1 MGGLAA
7 REGKVH
13 FVIKHLRRVAALL
26 AVVMASGLLIGPM
39 SAQAQSVLRVQV
51 GGFLGSG
58 GAPADGMRFYGGNLR
73 VHDGTTVRFN
83 LAGFHTATLMP
94 ANVDG
99 DLWAAQNTGGIDKPF
114 SVASSDPD
122 DSAYKFNNQAIFP
135 SDPTCG
141 TAANPCGYDGSTVVN
156 SGAFVDDP
164 RFSVTIDGSPGDVI
178 HVICLIHP
186 EMRMRIEVVPGGDP
200 ETTQEQINA
209 RRMRERARDSDSAAA
224 LHNKLSKRQSKHV
237 TRNGRVVWDAFAGYD
252 ADGFALLAN
261 YPRRLVIRK
270 GQRVRW
276 HSSGLIYEDH
286 SVTFPFDKGRKISRS
301 EGGQPACDPD
311 GDAGPGPDN
320 PPELEGPP
328 FCNDPSQFEFDIS
341 ARFAEMRG
349 DNRHG
354 LKDFDSSGLFGN
366 INVGK
371 SPYTLRF
378 TKSTSNKGLRYLCV
392 IHGTFM
398 DGRVVVR
405 PRR

>member
-13 FVIKHLRRVAALL
+13 FVIKHLRRVSALL
-26 AVVMASGLLIGPM
+26 AVVMASGLLIGPPM

-51 GGFLGSG
+51 GGFLGS

-114 SVASSDPD
+114 SVVSSDPD
-122 DSAYKFNNQAIFP
+122 DSAYKLNNQALFS

-141 TAANPCGYDGSTVVN
+141 TAADPCSYDGSTVVN
-156 SGAFVDDP
+156 SGTPFAAP

-186 EMRMRIEVVPGGDP
+186 EMRMRIEVVAGGDP
-200 ETTQEQINA
+200 ETTQEQIDA

-237 TRNGRVVWDAFAGYD
+237 DRNGRVVWDAFAGYD
-252 ADGFALLAN
+252 GDGFALIAN
-261 YPRRLVIRK
+261 YPQRLVIRK

-286 SVTFPFDKGRKISRS
+286 TVTFPFDKGLKIALN
-301 EGGQPACDPD
+301 EGGQPVCDPD
-311 GDAGPGPDN
+311 GDGGPGPDT

-328 FCNDPSQFEFDIS
+328 FCNDPSQFEFDVS
-341 ARFAEMRG
+341 ARFAERRG

-354 LKDFDSSGLFGN
+354 RKDFDSSGIFGSL
-366 INVGK
+366 NVGK

-378 TKSTSNKGLRYLCV
+378 TRPTSNKGLRYLCLL
-392 IHGTFM
+392 HGRFM
-398 DGRVVVR
+398 DGRVVVKA
-405 PRR
+405 RR

>member
-7 REGKVH
+7 HEGKVQ
-13 FVIKHLRRVAALL
+13 FLIKHLRRVAALL
-26 AVVMASGLLIGPM
+26 AVVMASGLLTGPM
-39 SAQAQSVLRVQV
+39 SAQAQSVLRVRV
-51 GGFLGSG
+51 GGPLSS
-58 GAPADGMRFYGGNLR
+58 GAPAEGMRFYGGNLR

-99 DLWAAQNTGGIDKPF
+99 DVWAAQNAGGIDKPF
-114 SVASSDPD
+114 SLASSDPD

-135 SDPTCG
+135 SDPCG
-141 TAANPCGYDGSTVVN
+141 TTDNPCTYDGSSVVN

-186 EMRMRIEVVPGGDP
+186 EMRMRITVVSGGDP
-200 ETTQEQINA
+200 ETTQEQIDA
-209 RRMRERARDSDSAAA
+209 RTTRARARDSDSAAA

-237 TRNGRVVWDAFAGYD
+237 TSNGRVVWDAFAGYD
-252 ADGFALLAN
+252 GPGFALLAN
-261 YPRRLVIRK
+261 YPHKLVIRK

-276 HSSGLIYEDH
+276 HSSGLRYEDH
-286 SVTFPFDKGRKISRS
+286 TVTFPFDKGRMISRN
-301 EGGQPACDPD
+301 EAGQPVCDPD
-311 GDAGPGPDN
+311 GDAGPGPDT

-328 FCNDPSQFEFDIS
+328 FCNDPSQLEFDIS

-349 DNRHG
+349 DRRHG
-354 LKDFDSSGLFGN
+354 LRDFDSSGIFGS
-366 INVGK
+366 IDVGK

-378 TKSTSNKGLRYLCV
+378 TRTTSNKGLRYLCM

-398 DGRVVVR
+398 DGRVVVKA
-405 PRR
+405 RR